1 MSSQHRCRSFHVM
14 AWFCAFALVSVPAC
28 GGDADTGPTE
38 KPAAHKA
45 DSGESDQS
53 RGGGGSRAKGRDTG
67 FDIDIPEDVPI
78 YSGGKIV
85 NAAPG
90 KRGGLSITVETDDP
104 VSEVATEMTSSL
116 EKAGW
121 NSQGVDRDGS
131 YFIIADKGKR
141 SLTVLIESRRPGT
154 TRINIMAL

>member
-1 MSSQHRCRSFHVM
+1 
-14 AWFCAFALVSVPAC
+14 
-28 GGDADTGPTE
+28 
-38 KPAAHKA
+38 
-45 DSGESDQS
+45 
-53 RGGGGSRAKGRDTG
+53 
-67 FDIDIPEDVPI
+67 
-78 YSGGKIV
+78 
-85 NAAPG
+85 
-90 KRGGLSITVETDDP
+90 GGLSITVETDDP
-104 VSEVATEMTSSL
+104 VSEVVTEMTSSL